1 MECTRFHRLISSYVD
16 EEASSL
22 ERQAVEK
29 HMAGCQSCRDEL
41 TNQLRLKDMVK
52 LSYEKTMDMDMSRSI
67 MAMIAPQAAKP
78 AVKKVS
84 FYKKFSVFAAAAA
97 ALFVLVFAAV
107 MTMGTEETQVAGN
120 EKLEEYVI
128 EHVGA
133 GVTDFNG
140 TLATVNYKK

>member
-1 MECTRFHRLISSYVD
+1 MECIKFHKLISSYID

-22 ERQAVEK
+22 ERQAVER
-29 HMAGCQSCRDEL
+29 HVAACPACRAEL
-41 TNQLRLKDMVK
+41 TNELRLKDMVK
-52 LSYEKTMDMDMSRSI
+52 LSYEKTAEIDLSKNI
-67 MAMIAPQAAKP
+67 MAMIAPKAAVP
-78 AVKKVS
+78 VKKKGS
-84 FYKKFSVFAAAAA
+84 FYKKFSVFAAAVA
-97 ALFVLVFAAV
+97 ALFVLAFAAI

-133 GVTDFNG
+133 GVADFNG